1 LQTRY
6 INTDLDLLSTVD
18 LTPLAAAFESQG
30 IFPLHVASREDGCW
44 SAILE
49 TDTQYEDPESNI
61 AAILSVIE
69 EFDEP
74 ERGVWQSLKLRE
86 FNIGYNCGIEPWA
99 FNQGLSNELLQ
110 RMAEFGAS
118 LRVTLYPSE
127 SLQKKNQQTQS
138 SELLV
143 EADENS

>member
-6 INTDLDLLSTVD
+6 INTDLDLFSTVD
-18 LTPLAAAFESQG
+18 LTPLTAAFESQG
-30 IFPLHVASREDGCW
+30 VFALHVTSREDGCW

-49 TDTQYEDPESNI
+49 TDAQYEDPESNI

-69 EFDEP
+69 KFDEP

-86 FNIGYNCGIEPWA
+86 FNIGYDCGIEPWA
-99 FNQGLSNELLQ
+99 FNQGLSNALLQ
-110 RMAEFGAS
+110 RVAEVGAS
-118 LRVTLYPSE
+118 LRVTSYPSE
-127 SLQKKNQQTQS
+127 SLHKKSQRIQS
-138 SELLV
+138 PEPLV